1 MSAVYLEWLAMLE
14 ASGLGHAARHS
25 AWLFTIA
32 NLLHVLGA
40 AFVVGGIGVFDL
52 KLLLGRG
59 RGAGEVG
66 RIAIPLAAAGV
77 ALQIPT
83 GLVLLAVEA
92 TKLGINPAFY
102 AKMAFIAVGLVN
114 VAAFHARFGSA
125 MRDGDLPPSA
135 RLYGAVSLAAW
146 IIVLLA
152 GRMIAYL

>member
-1 MSAVYLEWLAMLE
+1 MNAVYAEWLVMLE

-25 AWLFTIA
+25 SWFFTVA

-52 KLLLGRG
+52 ALLSRG
-59 RGAGEVG
+59 RGASDVG
-66 RIAIPLAAAGV
+66 RVAIPLAATGL

-92 TKLGINPAFY
+92 TKLGVNPAFV
-102 AKMAFIAVGLVN
+102 AKMGFIAVGIIN
-114 VAAFHARFGSA
+114 VAAFHARFGSFSHGE
-125 MRDGDLPPSA
+125 DPPVSA
-135 RLYGAVSLAAW
+135 RFYAAVSLAAW
-146 IIVLLA
+146 ILALLA